1 MDSIQLKFDKGKL
14 GLIIEWVIY
23 ENFKKIIPHVKKI
36 VKIYS
41 TRCVV
46 YFMKKQIIIPPFGKN
61 VNLKDYDTRY
71 AGPNKDKNQ
80 VREETIENLKRLRVL
95 QEMFYAEGKR
105 SLLIV
110 LQATDTGGKD
120 GTIRHVFRGVNP
132 QGVQVTSFKQPSV
145 EELSHDF
152 LWRIHQHTPPK
163 GYIGVF
169 NRSHYED
176 VLVVRV
182 KNIVPKK
189 VWSKRYESINNFE
202 ESLVENGTAI
212 LKFFLHI
219 SKDRQK
225 QRLEARR
232 DDPDKQWKFSV
243 DDIEKRALW
252 DDYQKAY
259 EDMLTKCNTEYAPWH
274 IVPADNKGYRNFIIS
289 KTIANILE
297 EMDPKFPKP
306 EKGIER
312 IVVPD

>member
-1 MDSIQLKFDKGKL
+1 MDSIQLKFDKDKL

>member
-1 MDSIQLKFDKGKL
+1 
-14 GLIIEWVIY
+14 
-23 ENFKKIIPHVKKI
+23 
-36 VKIYS
+36 
-41 TRCVV
+41 
-46 YFMKKQIIIPPFGKN
+46 MKKQRIIPPFGTN
-61 VNLKDYDTRY
+61 VNLKDYDARY
-71 AGPNKDKNQ
+71 AGPNKEKNQ

-95 QEMFYAEGKR
+95 QEKFYAEGKR

-132 QGVQVTSFKQPSV
+132 QGVQVTSFKQPSA

-182 KNIVPKK
+182 NNIVPKK
-189 VWSKRYESINNFE
+189 VWNKRYQIINNFE
-202 ESLVENGTAI
+202 ESLIENGTAI

-219 SKDRQK
+219 SKGRQK

-232 DDPDKQWKFSV
+232 DDPEKQWKFSV
-243 DDIEKRALW
+243 GDIEKRALW

-259 EDMLTKCNTEYAPWH
+259 EDMLTKCNTKYAPWH
-274 IVPADNKGYRNFIIS
+274 IVPADNKWYRNFIIS
-289 KTIANILE
+289 NTIADILE

-306 EKGIER
+306 EKGIEK

>member
-1 MDSIQLKFDKGKL
+1 
-14 GLIIEWVIY
+14 
-23 ENFKKIIPHVKKI
+23 
-36 VKIYS
+36 
-41 TRCVV
+41 
-46 YFMKKQIIIPPFGKN
+46 MKKQIIIPPFGKN

-120 GTIRHVFRGVNP
+120 GAIRHVFRGVNP
-132 QGVQVTSFKQPSV
+132 QGVQITSFKQPST

-189 VWSKRYESINNFE
+189 VWSKRYQIINNFE

-232 DDPDKQWKFSV
+232 DDPEKQWKFSV
-243 DDIEKRALW
+243 GDIEKRALW

-259 EDMLTKCNTEYAPWH
+259 EDMLTKCNTKYAPWH
-274 IVPADNKGYRNFIIS
+274 IVPADNKWYRNFIIS
-289 KTIANILE
+289 NTIADILG
-297 EMDPKFPKP
+297 EMDPKFPKS
-306 EKGIER
+306 EKGIEK